1 MSWGKLCRLRAHIP
15 LKLIVTYE
23 QFGVESFKEAVT
35 NNMSVR
41 LSVTKRGERREDAKS
56 EEGKAR
62 RKARHPT
69 PSSQAARPA
78 LVPPL
83 TRITMHSLL

>member
-1 MSWGKLCRLRAHIP
+1 M
-15 LKLIVTYE
+15 KLIVTYE

-62 RKARHPT
+62 RSAI
-69 PSSQAARPA
+69 PSSQAARQA
-78 LVPPL
+78 LVAPL
-83 TRITMHSLL
+83 TSITMYSLLEVASSREAAD